1 MLYRVCKSFEIESG
15 HMLSKHPGLC
25 RFPHGH
31 TRRVEVVLCSEA
43 LDAQDM
49 VCDFK
54 TLKLA
59 LREHLA
65 RLDHAM
71 AVNSDDPM
79 LPALTGEATG
89 GTARRRVVT
98 FEHQDPT
105 TEVLARSIFEF
116 LDGELRAGRTYR
128 DEQGL
133 EYRFPPGLRLERVR
147 VSETSS
153 TWAEYGR

>member
-1 MLYRVCKSFEIESG
+1 MLYRVCKSFEVESG

-31 TRRVEVVLCSEA
+31 TRRVEVVLCSET

-59 LREHLA
+59 VREHLA

-71 AVNSDDPM
+71 AVNSADPM
-79 LPALTGEATG
+79 LPALRGATG
-89 GTARRRVVT
+89 DAVRERVVT
-98 FEHQDPT
+98 FENQDPT
-105 TEVLARSIFEF
+105 TEVLARSIYEF
-116 LDGELRAGRTYR
+116 LAGELRAGRTYR

-153 TWAEYGR
+153 TWAEYGV